1 MLAKQPDARPSA
13 AEVAASLGRL
23 TGSVTG
29 VLPILDPSTIAQALG
44 TGANPVVPAPQADV
58 GLSMVV
64 RPLQE
69 NRGLALGAAALLL
82 LGIVGVVVVV
92 RLLLTGPPSAP
103 PQVRWTIESDPAGAE
118 VLDATGQSLG
128 RTPLSLV
135 RVLASA
141 VDVLSVRKDGYAE
154 VRIPCDRS
162 KDILQKVTLV
172 KAKTD
177 AAAVEEGEKS
187 DASSDGK
194 TTRRQKSKSKSSS
207 RSSEKRSKERKS
219 GSRKSKHDS

>member
-103 PQVRWTIESDPAGAE
+103 PQVR
-118 VLDATGQSLG
+118 
-128 RTPLSLV
+128 
-135 RVLASA
+135 
-141 VDVLSVRKDGYAE
+141 
-154 VRIPCDRS
+154 
-162 KDILQKVTLV
+162 
-172 KAKTD
+172 
-177 AAAVEEGEKS
+177 
-187 DASSDGK
+187 
-194 TTRRQKSKSKSSS
+194 
-207 RSSEKRSKERKS
+207 
-219 GSRKSKHDS
+219 